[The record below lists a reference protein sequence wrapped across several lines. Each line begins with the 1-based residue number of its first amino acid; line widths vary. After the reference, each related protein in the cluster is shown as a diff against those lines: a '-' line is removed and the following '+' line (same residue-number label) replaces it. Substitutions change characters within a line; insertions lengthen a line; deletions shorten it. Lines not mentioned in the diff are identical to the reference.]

1 MSGNKP
7 IVLLYHQVSS
17 KNTKFIENYNINVN
31 PKLFDNHMKILKN
44 NFSTITFKEWGEA
57 IKNNEDVSNKILVT
71 FDDAY
76 SDAVNYGGEILNKY
90 DLDGIWFV
98 NGGMINNDKMF
109 WLSKLMYLYDNG
121 KLNDFVNKFN
131 VKFSGLLKNVNLD
144 KLKVKDIDSWAKDN
158 YSKELSVSLE
168 KYISYFLD
176 ENYEASE
183 NSIYASADEIKK
195 LSKNFI
201 IGNHTL
207 NHPNFRNLS
216 IEDKV
221 KESEKS
227 KVIIE
232 NIINKKINTFAFPFG
247 QEHLH
252 WCQNDVS
259 IIKNLGYDF
268 IFSVVNKSKR
278 VNKDVIHRHEIVELS
293 GSEFKSFVNGLVV

>member
-31 PKLFDNHMKILKN
+31 PKLFDKHMKILKN

-109 WLSKLMYLYDNG
+109 WLSKLMYLYNNG

-176 ENYEASE
+176 ENYEI
-183 NSIYASADEIKK
+183 IYTYKQLARYEDH
-195 LSKNFI
+195 FI
-201 IGNHTL
+201 
-207 NHPNFRNLS
+207 F
-216 IEDKV
+216 
-221 KESEKS
+221 
-227 KVIIE
+227 
-232 NIINKKINTFAFPFG
+232 KKIN
-247 QEHLH
+247 
-252 WCQNDVS
+252 
-259 IIKNLGYDF
+259 
-268 IFSVVNKSKR
+268 
-278 VNKDVIHRHEIVELS
+278 
-293 GSEFKSFVNGLVV
+293 